1 MIEDSK
7 KALWERAHLW
17 IQIGNTANATNDLI
31 CLNGIDPPTHERKLE
46 TVALGKVVDM
56 GRRGYHLHPS
66 PEMMKKCQSFSLK
79 LNHISKNGWINLR
92 ANDHRSLPKRQGHIM
107 IEHDSYLYVFGGSS
121 IDFGCE
127 AISSALQRKKSD
139 RLCFMRINTSKFNMK
154 TYEFERLSFPSKMK
168 YYLMGSDY
176 DATIKYQTWSRMV
189 TGNKWRNNL
198 IIFGGYNRPF
208 RNVLL
213 YNLDTAVWES
223 LHVRN
228 IPNCLKRCSS
238 FTHHTSVILDDIM
251 YVFGGQINNDETNL
265 FCSLDLVNKQWRIIT
280 AHNPLNVESIDNID
294 YNIPGSRYDH
304 LMWASSSI
312 YIAYGHHHRTQV
324 ERDDHETFQR
334 ADVWRFD
341 VHERKWYDVKR
352 HGNYPVCRAECA
364 FTRSDDNGVFMFGGY
379 NTTTW
384 QMLVD
389 EGKCE
394 TFSFFGDCYEYIS
407 KYQKW

>member
-1 MIEDSK
+1 MAMHKKLSYLLMNRARCLLALEKYEQCLIDLNAILRLGIVNRDPIEDRIEKRYYEMIEDSK

-79 LNHISKNGWINLR
+79 LNHISKHGWIKLQ

-168 YYLMGSDY
+168 YYLMGNIMGSDY

-324 ERDDHETFQR
+324 ERDD
-334 ADVWRFD
+334 
-341 VHERKWYDVKR
+341 
-352 HGNYPVCRAECA
+352 
-364 FTRSDDNGVFMFGGY
+364 
-379 NTTTW
+379 
-384 QMLVD
+384 
-389 EGKCE
+389 
-394 TFSFFGDCYEYIS
+394 
-407 KYQKW
+407 